1 MAKNKIEIDI
11 KVDDKGTTKKVALGA
26 KQAADGLDKTS
37 KSAGTADRNIKGAA
51 QASSNSTKNFSK
63 MAQGMGGLV
72 SVYAQFAAQVFAL
85 SAAFQFLRSSFDTTN
100 LLEGQKALGAVTGV
114 AYKTITKSLIDAT
127 GGQLAY
133 AEAAKATAIGT
144 AAGLN
149 PTQLERLAKAAKNTS
164 QALGRDLTD
173 SFNRLVRG
181 VTKAEPELLDELGI
195 ILRLETAK
203 KNYANQIGTTS
214 EKLTQFQQSQAI
226 TNEVLTQAEKK
237 FGAIEKIMNPAGASL
252 NKFLVSFDNVIN
264 SFKTGVTE
272 VLAPVFDF
280 LSENTLALS
289 GVLISFAAMFLSA
302 ILPNFKEMAKGAK
315 ESLGEQEKYLGSL
328 SDKLKGAELDVKNL
342 TKSQADMR
350 KEAVKSA
357 KSTLKAGG
365 MSLTPSASG
374 RTGADFLLG
383 RSDSAGAAR
392 QADRIL
398 NAAQKQIDKYGKVTT
413 GKLKGFNAQQVA
425 DLRASYN
432 QRSALLSQYGI
443 KEANALKKAALNWK
457 VYSTKAKIAIG
468 TLQTYAIRST
478 ELMAKGMNKAMKAA
492 GWVGAIIMLID
503 ILKMVKDFVFPIS
516 KEMEAANSAT
526 ESYIST
532 VESLNQELTR
542 FGEARFN
549 KNVNFGLQEL
559 AVQAAQATV
568 SADILNKTLEFNK
581 LNPAS
586 KKFKEAKQ
594 ELISLYSNLVIINP
608 EYSKFLDQ
616 LESTGKV
623 DTAGLSA
630 LEEKFATFLTAS
642 TSLPDSLKAV
652 TTELNNLAGTV
663 KIDPLAPLLSSLAK
677 AKEES
682 AIVVEGLKN
691 QLTSLPNEIERK
703 RAEIETTYRT
713 ETPKRTGPV
722 RARGRGGM
730 TENVYSPNKV
740 VPENAKQNYV
750 EAVAGLDAMQGKTEE
765 YQKEIDKAIAQQEY
779 LNNLEQEFLK
789 IQDKVLENTGKA
801 RVLREDAAKQQTL
814 GITAAQKIANIDLNA
829 KERSAKKLE
838 IDNKISAAQ
847 AALNAVAN
855 SNLDNK
861 EALVAAAE
869 DALKAAE
876 SESTILDHNNKL
888 EQQKDDIMKQQIRDQ
903 LEILRLKRQESLIE
917 QSLNN
922 LKEEGRR
929 ISSGAFSFGFEQA
942 RQVAENTLQSLK
954 EAQTLASRQV
964 TTAQTAANQKVGPN
978 FTQAD
983 KDAAQSALIS
993 AQQRK
998 TAADLDIEL
1007 FRRRGD
1013 SFLNAIS
1020 QENQLTEARLQGL
1033 SLNPIDQAYQNYL
1046 IEAKQKG
1053 IELSEQQK
1061 MGLYEEVE
1069 AQYALNEAYEM
1080 KSNLFN
1086 SLSSNITSA
1095 FSSIV
1100 DGTKSAKQAF
1110 ADMAIAILKD
1120 ISQMIIRMLVMRAI
1134 MSAFGLGAPAPGGS
1148 LAGDISGF
1156 KMPST
1161 TFTPGSLDT
1170 SSITSGFG
1178 NFRYGGISKAPQMA
1192 LGGVL
1197 KGPNAGYPVTMH
1209 GTEAV
1214 VPLPNGKSIPVD
1226 MKGAGQ
1232 NNNVVVNVSVDS
1244 QGRGQTTT
1252 ESQSGA
1258 DAGNLGQAIARAV
1271 QQELQNQKRSGGI
1284 LNPYG
1289 VA

>member
-1 MAKNKIEIDI
+1 MAKNKIEIDV

-26 KQAADGLDKTS
+26 KQAADGLDKTA

-51 QASSNSTKNFSK
+51 QASSNGTKNFSK

-85 SAAFQFLRSSFDTTN
+85 SAAFQFLRSSFDTAN

-114 AYKTITKSLIDAT
+114 AYKSITNSLIQAT

-133 AEAAKATAIGT
+133 AEAAKAAAIGT
-144 AAGLN
+144 ASGLN
-149 PTQLERLAKAAKNTS
+149 PTQLEKLAKAAKNTS

-203 KNYANQIGTTS
+203 KNYADQIGTTS

-226 TNEVLTQAEKK
+226 ANEVLTQAEKK
-237 FGAIEKIMNPAGASL
+237 FGAIEKIMDPAGTSL

-264 SFKTGVTE
+264 RIKTGVTA
-272 VLAPVFDF
+272 VMAPVFDF
-280 LSENTLALS
+280 LSESTVALS
-289 GVLISFAAMFLSA
+289 GVLISFGAMFLSA
-302 ILPNFKEMAKGAK
+302 ILPNFGEMAKGAK
-315 ESLGEQEKYLGSL
+315 ESLGAQEKYLDGL
-328 SDKLKGAELDVKNL
+328 SKKLKGAELDVKNL
-342 TKSQADMR
+342 TKSEAVMR
-350 KEAVKSA
+350 QEAVKNA
-357 KSTLKAGG
+357 KKALKSGG
-365 MSLTPSASG
+365 MDLTPSASG
-374 RTGADFLLG
+374 KTGADFLLG
-383 RSDSAGAAR
+383 KSDSAGAAR

-398 NAAQKQIDKYGKVTT
+398 KAAEKQIETHGRVTT

-425 DLRASYN
+425 DLRISYT

-443 KEANALKKAALNWK
+443 KEASMLKKAEVNWK
-457 VYSTKAKIAIG
+457 VYSTKAKIAIAS
-468 TLQTYAIRST
+468 LKAYAISAT
-478 ELMAKGMNKAMKAA
+478 AAMATGMNRAMKLA
-492 GWVGAIIMLID
+492 GWLGAIIMVID
-503 ILKMVKDFVFPIS
+503 LLKMAKDFIFPIS
-516 KEMEAANSAT
+516 KEMKAANTAT
-526 ESYIST
+526 DSYVST
-532 VESLNQELTR
+532 LESLNEELARMGT
-542 FGEARFN
+542 ARFN
-549 KNVNFGLQEL
+549 KDVNFGLQEL

-568 SADILNKTLEFNK
+568 SADILNKTIEFNK
-581 LNPAS
+581 LDPAS
-586 KKFKEAKQ
+586 KKFKEAKEQ
-594 ELISLYSNLVIINP
+594 LLSLYSNLTIINP
-608 EYSKFLDQ
+608 EYRKFLEQ
-616 LESTGKV
+616 LKSTGKV

-630 LEEKFATFLTAS
+630 LEEKFATFLAATTA
-642 TSLPDSLKAV
+642 LPDALKSV
-652 TTELNNLAGTV
+652 TTELNKLAGTV
-663 KIDPLAPLLSSLAK
+663 KIDPLAPLLSSLTK
-677 AKEES
+677 AKESS
-682 AIVVEGLKN
+682 ATVVEGLKN
-691 QLTSLPNEIERK
+691 QLTSLP
-703 RAEIETTYRT
+703 AEIAKKQSDLDFKYTDENK
-713 ETPKRTGPV
+713 KRV
-722 RARGRGGM
+722 RGMGQGLRIDKDAPARIVKEGF
-730 TENVYSPNKV
+730 EEPYN
-740 VPENAKQNYV
+740 
-750 EAVAGLDAMQGKTEE
+750 AGLEEIKAMQDKMGD
-765 YQKEIDKAIAQQEY
+765 YQKEVDKAIAQQNY
-779 LNNLEQEFLK
+779 LNVLHEEFSK
-789 IQDKVLENTGKA
+789 IQDQVLANAKGA
-801 RVLREDAAKQQTL
+801 RAMRESAAKQQTL
-814 GITAAQKIANIDLNA
+814 GITAAQKIANINLKEN
-829 KERSAKKLE
+829 ERSAKKLE
-838 IDNKISAAQ
+838 IENKILAAQ
-847 AALNAVAN
+847 AALNAAKQ
-855 SNLDNK
+855 SNTIDNK
-861 EALVAAAE
+861 DQVIAATEALAAAE
-869 DALKAAE
+869 SQSA
-876 SESTILDHNNKL
+876 ILDHNNSL
-888 EQQKDDIMKQQIRDQ
+888 ERTKDEIMKQQILDQ
-903 LEILRLKRQESLIE
+903 LKILELKRQEALVE

-964 TTAQTAANQKVGPN
+964 TTATTAANQKVGPN
-978 FTQAD
+978 FTQAE
-983 KDAAQSALIS
+983 KDAAQSALTS

-998 TAADLDIEL
+998 AAADLDIEL

-1020 QENQLTEARLQGL
+1020 QENQLTEARLRGL
-1033 SLNPIDQAYQNYL
+1033 SINPIEQAYQNSL

-1053 IELSEQQK
+1053 IKLSDEQK
-1061 MGLYEEVE
+1061 MRLYEETQ

-1120 ISQMIIRMLVMRAI
+1120 ISQMIIRMMVMRTL
-1134 MSAFGLGAPAPGGS
+1134 MSLFPGLGPPASNAGMLSFGS
-1148 LAGDISGF
+1148 VGQISGTGAA
-1156 KMPST
+1156 ST
-1161 TFTPGSLDT
+1161 QD
-1170 SSITSGFG
+1170 IMMG

-1244 QGRGQTTT
+1244 QGNAQTSTQ
-1252 ESQSGA
+1252 SQSSA
-1258 DAGNLGQAIARAV
+1258 DAGNLGSAIARAV